1 LTYKIL
7 HAVGGGVVEVK
18 LKRQTKGVNATMN
31 HINQMLELCNRESWT
46 RVGFGWEKSTLWKA
60 IYWGFEVL
68 KEREVEAQALKDNV
82 NGTGTDVTENTD
94 ADGAYETEEDVS
106 PYVAIS
112 KTEKF
117 QWACYILN
125 WMDDNEEFH
134 YYEKS
139 GNVLWRHRPDV
150 AEEVEKFLLKPFS
163 KAEKKLMVD
172 AFGEKHAENWAKQA
186 EKERTANFERYG
198 SELVDLIRD
207 SRSGGWTDLDHTDS
221 ETDWNWSAFGED
233 VGKTLSAKVAFA
245 QEKLNKDHGY
255 TQPWVIS
262 IGGNLAMLEKACIT
276 N

>member
-1 LTYKIL
+1 MK
-7 HAVGGGVVEVK
+7 
-18 LKRQTKGVNATMN
+18 
-31 HINQMLELCNRESWT
+31 HINDMLGLFDRDGWT

-60 IYWGFEVL
+60 MYWGFEVL
-68 KEREVEAQALKDNV
+68 KERDAEAQALKDNV

-117 QWACYILN
+117 QWSCYILN

-139 GNVLWRHRPDV
+139 GNVCWRHRPDV

-163 KAEKKLMVD
+163 EAENRLMVE
-172 AFGEKHAENWAKQA
+172 ALGEQYAANWASIA
-186 EKERTANFERYG
+186 EKERTATFERYG
-198 SELVDLIRD
+198 EELVDLIRD

-233 VGKTLSAKVAFA
+233 VAKTLAVKIAGA
-245 QEKLNKDHGY
+245 MEYLPKKYGY
-255 TQPWVIS
+255 TTPWVIS
-262 IGGNLAMLEKACIT
+262 TCGNLAMIEKVCAVD
-276 N
+276 